1 MRNFKVGS
9 EIRKLLMADSKVVE
23 KLTDK
28 IFPLVAN
35 AGTMFPFLVYRR
47 SAYRPASNKDYQ
59 SEVVSIEI
67 AIATVKYE
75 EGVDIAD
82 AVADALN
89 RKHTEII
96 EEIEIVNIF
105 EEYTDDTF
113 IQKINLEIS
122 LK

>member
-96 EEIEIVNIF
+96 EDIEITNIF
-105 EEYTDDTF
+105 EEYADDTF

>member
-9 EIRKLLMADSKVVE
+9 ELRKLLMADSKIVS
-23 KLTDK
+23 KLSDK

-35 AGTMFPFLVYRR
+35 AGTLFPFLVYRR

-59 SEVVSIEI
+59 SEIVSIEI

-82 AVADALN
+82 AVADALSG
-89 RKHTEII
+89 KQTDII
-96 EEIEIVNIF
+96 EDIEITNIY
-105 EEYTDDTF
+105 EEFTDDTF
-113 IQKINLEIS
+113 IQKINLEIN

>member
-9 EIRKLLMADSKVVE
+9 EIRKLLMASNSVTQ
-23 KLTDK
+23 KLGDK

-35 AGTMFPFLVYRR
+35 AGTLFPFLVYRR
-47 SAYRPASNKDYQ
+47 AAYRPASNKDYQ
-59 SEVVSIEI
+59 SEIVSIEI

-89 RKHTEII
+89 GKHTEII
-96 EEIEIVNIF
+96 EDIEITNIF

-113 IQKINLEIS
+113 IQKINLEIN